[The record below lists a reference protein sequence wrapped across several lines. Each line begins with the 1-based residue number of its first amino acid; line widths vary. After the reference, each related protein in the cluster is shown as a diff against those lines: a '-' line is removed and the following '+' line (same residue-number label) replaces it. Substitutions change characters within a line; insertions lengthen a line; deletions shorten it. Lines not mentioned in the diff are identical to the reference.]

1 MSKPCIV
8 RPSDQEAVDR
18 GAGLESY
25 PLLGARTGAQGFS
38 NGITVFEPGAAVPLH
53 THNVE
58 ESITML
64 EGEAVC
70 EVDGKQYT
78 VRPYDT
84 VYAPAGVV
92 HCFRNE
98 SGEMMRFL
106 WCYGGT
112 RVTRTFLATG
122 ETVAHLSE
130 EDRLSMSDE

>member
-1 MSKPCIV
+1 MSEPCIV
-8 RPSDQEAVDR
+8 RPSEQEPVDR

-25 PLLGARTGAQGFS
+25 PLLGARTGAAGIS
-38 NGITVFEPGAAVPLH
+38 NGITIFEPGAAVPLH

-84 VYAPAGVV
+84 VYAPAGTV

-112 RVTRTFLATG
+112 SVTRTFLATG

-130 EDRLSMSDE
+130 EDRLSISGE